1 MILVFDKKKILNC
14 FIVKDYWVICW
25 FKLMI
30 EVNVCLFRKKM
41 GKDMFSLWFMN
52 VKRSKYIRNKF
63 K

>member
-1 MILVFDKKKILNC
+1 MCVYLEKK
-14 FIVKDYWVICW
+14 
-25 FKLMI
+25 
-30 EVNVCLFRKKM
+30 